1 LEAGV
6 DNTSFPNFQTGGTY
20 QQVYAGSSF
29 SGPVTITQIAF
40 ASSSQLTSG
49 PGTATYNFNIS
60 LSTTAAGPNGLSTN
74 LVANRGADF
83 AQVFTGVKTAT
94 LTANNQFDVVI
105 DVVPFTYNPAQGNLL
120 MEINFNAPVQF
131 TGGSVLYFTA
141 GVSSSSSRAAN
152 PGAPGSPF
160 TDAFGLRTRFTTN
173 SVGNAQVTLGNLVQT
188 FDGNPKSV
196 SVVTDPADLNVAV
209 TYDGSATAPTNAG
222 SYAVTAVVNDANFNG
237 QANGTL
243 IIQPAS
249 QQITFDA
256 LSNKIIG
263 DPDFGVS
270 ATASSNLLVSFAAS
284 GNCTLS
290 GSQVHLTAAGP
301 CTITASQAGNA
312 NISAAAPVART
323 FSIGKVD
330 QQITFDALADK
341 KVGDADFGVNA
352 TASSNL
358 AVGFLAGGNCTV
370 TGAQVHL
377 TGAGTCTITAS
388 QDGDANTNAAAP
400 VARTFSI
407 GKADQQISFDVLA
420 NRTVG
425 DADFAVVATASS
437 NLTVSFS
444 AIGNCTLNG
453 NQIHLTGAG
462 QCEVTASQDGDANTH
477 AAVPV
482 SRTFSIGKADQQIT
496 FDALANKTIGDAD
509 FGINATASSNLPVAF
524 SAGGNCTM
532 AGAQVHLA
540 GAGTCTITASQDGD
554 ANTNAAAPVA
564 RTFSIGRADQQITF
578 DALAN
583 KTIGDADFGISA
595 TASSN
600 LAVGFSAGGNCTVN
614 GSQVHLTG
622 AGSCTITASQDGDAN
637 TNPAAPVARTFS
649 IGKADQQITFGALAD
664 KKFGDADFGVVATAS
679 SNLAVAFSAGGN
691 CTVTG
696 AQVHVTGAG
705 LCTITASQDGDANVN
720 AAAPVAR
727 TFSIGKSDQQIT
739 FEVLADKKFGDA
751 DFGLIAAASSNLAVG
766 LAAAGNCT
774 LNGSQVHLTGAGLCT
789 ITASQDGD
797 ANINAAVPVARSFSI
812 GKADQQITFDALA
825 NKTIGDADFVVGA
838 TASSNLAVSL
848 AANGNCTLNGN
859 QIHLTGAGQ
868 CTVTASQDGDG
879 NTNPAAPIARTFSI
893 NKADQQI
900 AFDALADKKFGDP
913 DFAINA
919 TASSNLAVS
928 LAAAGNCTV
937 NGNQIHLT
945 GAGQCTV
952 TASQAGDANVN
963 AAASVARTFSI
974 AKIDQQITFEALA
987 GRKFGDAD
995 FNVTAT
1001 ASSNLAVSLAAAG
1014 NCTLNGSQVHLTGA
1028 GQCSVTATQDGDAN
1042 TNAAA
1047 PVVRVFSIAK
1057 SDQQITFEALADKKF
1072 GDADFNVTA
1081 TASSNLAVGLA
1092 AAGNCTLA
1100 GNQVHLTGAGQC
1112 TITASQDGDAN
1123 TNAAAPV
1130 ARVFS
1135 IGKSDQQITFAA
1147 LADKKFGDAD
1157 FALTATTSSNLA
1169 VSFATAGN
1177 CTLNGSQIHLTG
1189 SGQCTI
1195 TASQDGDANTN
1206 AAAPVARTFSIGKA
1220 DQQITFTAPADKKFG
1235 DADFAVVATASS
1247 NLLVTLA
1254 ATGNCSLNGAQ
1265 IHLTGAGQCTI
1276 NASQDGDANT
1286 NAAAPI
1292 ARTFSIGKADQQITF
1307 ETLADKKFG
1316 DADFAVSATASSNLA
1331 VGFTAAGNCTLNGT
1345 QVHLTGAGQ
1354 CTVTASQDGNSD
1366 YNATSVA
1373 RTFTIGKTDQQIT
1386 FAALPNKAV
1395 SDADFS
1401 VTATASSNLAITFAA
1416 VGNCT
1421 LSGNQVHLTGAGQCT
1436 ITASQ
1441 DGDANTS
1448 AATPVARTFSIGKAD
1463 QQITFAAPAD
1473 RKFGD
1478 ADFNVS
1484 ATASSNLAVSFA
1496 VAGNCA
1502 LSGNQVHLTG
1512 AGQCTITA
1520 SQDGDA
1526 NTNAAAP
1533 VARTFS
1539 ISKVDQQIT
1548 FVALA
1553 DKQVGDPDFDVT
1565 ATASSNLSVSFA
1577 ASGDCTAS
1585 GSQVHL
1591 TGAGSCTITAS
1602 QDGNSDYNQA
1612 AAVTRTFNIAAQVNT
1627 QTLINFSS
1635 SAFRTAESV
1644 GVLHITVTRSGDTSG
1659 SSTVDYAT
1667 DDTGAPADCNSS
1679 NGLAISRC
1687 DFNAAIGTLIFSPG
1701 ETEKSF
1707 SVVINRDSRVEMPF
1721 ESFTVKLSS
1730 PTGGAALG
1738 ETASATVQ
1746 IDDISGGL
1754 PPDINVIDDTRTFVR
1769 QQYHDFLNR
1778 EADPAGLAFWA
1789 DNIDKCN
1796 DPARRPADLTVAGCR
1811 EVMRV
1816 STSAAFFLSIEFQQ
1830 TGNLVRSFYVA
1841 ALDRPST
1848 NNMPGFAEF
1857 LRDTQAMQLGV
1868 VVGEGD
1874 WQQTLNNNRDV
1885 FMKDFVARAEF
1896 VGLYPTT
1903 DTPAQYVDKLY
1914 QHARVTPTVSERD
1927 DAIAEFGSATTADDA
1942 GARGRALLRVIQ
1954 DGSFQQREMNRS
1966 FVQMQYIGYLQRNPN
1981 DLPDGNFA
1989 GFEFWLQKLN
1999 SFNGNFI
2006 EAEMVKAFINSNE
2019 YRARF
2024 GP

>member
-1 LEAGV
+1 MSRLKFILVLTLALVLSTLVILSSAASAANPVPVIIGSSDSFSRYPIGLEAGV
-6 DNTSFPNFQTGGTY
+6 DNTSFPNFQTGGIY

-49 PGTATYNFNIS
+49 PGTATYNVNIS
-60 LSTTAAGPNGLSTN
+60 LSTTPAAPNGLSTN

-83 AQVFTGVKTAT
+83 AQVFTGIKTAT

-105 DVVPFTYNPAQGNLL
+105 DVAPFTYNPAQGNLL
-120 MEINFNAPVQF
+120 MEVNFNAPIQF

-141 GVSSSSSRAAN
+141 GSSSSSSRAAN
-152 PGAPGSPF
+152 PSGAPGAAF
-160 TDAFGLRTRFTTN
+160 TDSFGLRTRFTTN
-173 SVGNAQVTLGNLVQT
+173 SVGNAQVTLGGLVQT

-196 SVVTDPADLNVAV
+196 SVVTDPANLIVAV

-249 QQITFDA
+249 QQISFDA

-263 DPDFGVS
+263 DADFGVS

-284 GNCTLS
+284 GNCTVN

-330 QQITFDALADK
+330 QQITFEALADK
-341 KVGDADFGVNA
+341 KVGDPDFGVNA
-352 TASSNL
+352 TSSSNL
-358 AVGFLAGGNCTV
+358 AVGFSAGGNCTV

-407 GKADQQISFDVLA
+407 GKTDQQISFDVLA
-420 NRTVG
+420 NKTVG
-425 DADFAVVATASS
+425 DADFTVIATASS
-437 NLTVSFS
+437 NLAVTFS
-444 AIGNCTLNG
+444 ALGSCTLNG
-453 NQIHLTGAG
+453 NQLHLTGAG
-462 QCEVTASQDGDANTH
+462 QCEVTASQNGDANTN

-482 SRTFSIGKADQQIT
+482 ARTFSIGKADQQIT
-496 FDALANKTIGDAD
+496 FEALANKTIGDGD

-524 SAGGNCTM
+524 SAGGNCTVT
-532 AGAQVHLA
+532 GGQIHLT
-540 GAGTCTITASQDGD
+540 GAGTCTITAAQDGD

-564 RTFSIGRADQQITF
+564 RTFSIGKVDQQITF
-578 DALAN
+578 D
-583 KTIGDADFGISA
+583 
-595 TASSN
+595 
-600 LAVGFSAGGNCTVN
+600 
-614 GSQVHLTG
+614 
-622 AGSCTITASQDGDAN
+622 
-637 TNPAAPVARTFS
+637 
-649 IGKADQQITFGALAD
+649 ALAD

-727 TFSIGKSDQQIT
+727 NFSIGKSDQQIT

-751 DFGLIAAASSNLAVG
+751 DFGLIAAASSSLAVS

-797 ANINAAVPVARSFSI
+797 ANINATVPVARSFSIGKADQQITLAALADRKFGDPDFAVGATSSSNLAVGLAATGNCILAGSQVHLTGAGQCTITASQDGDANINAAAPVVRTFAI

-848 AANGNCTLNGN
+848 AATGNCALNGN

-893 NKADQQI
+893 NKAGQQI
-900 AFDALADKKFGDP
+900 TFDALANKKFGDS

-928 LAAAGNCTV
+928 LAAAGNCTI

-952 TASQAGDANVN
+952 TASQDGDANVN
-963 AAASVARTFSI
+963 AATPVARAFSI
-974 AKIDQQITFEALA
+974 AKIDQQITFDALA
-987 GRKFGDAD
+987 GRKVGDAD

-1014 NCTLNGSQVHLTGA
+1014 NCTLNGSQIHLTGA
-1028 GQCSVTATQDGDAN
+1028 GQCTVTASQDGDAN

-1047 PVVRVFSIAK
+1047 PVVRTFSIAK
-1057 SDQQITFEALADKKF
+1057 SDQQINFEALADKKF

-1081 TASSNLAVGLA
+1081 TASSNLAVSLTV
-1092 AAGNCTLA
+1092 AGNCTLA

-1123 TNAAAPV
+1123 TNAA
-1130 ARVFS
+1130 
-1135 IGKSDQQITFAA
+1135 T
-1147 LADKKFGDAD
+1147 
-1157 FALTATTSSNLA
+1157 
-1169 VSFATAGN
+1169 
-1177 CTLNGSQIHLTG
+1177 
-1189 SGQCTI
+1189 
-1195 TASQDGDANTN
+1195 
-1206 AAAPVARTFSIGKA
+1206 PVARTFSI
-1220 DQQITFTAPADKKFG
+1220 
-1235 DADFAVVATASS
+1235 S
-1247 NLLVTLA
+1247 
-1254 ATGNCSLNGAQ
+1254 
-1265 IHLTGAGQCTI
+1265 
-1276 NASQDGDANT
+1276 
-1286 NAAAPI
+1286 
-1292 ARTFSIGKADQQITF
+1292 KADQQITF

-1345 QVHLTGAGQ
+1345 QAHLTGAGQ

-1366 YNATSVA
+1366 YKATSVA

-1395 SDADFS
+1395 NDADFS

-1441 DGDANTS
+1441 DGDANTN
-1448 AATPVARTFSIGKAD
+1448 AAAPVARTFSIGKSD
-1463 QQITFAAPAD
+1463 QQITFAALAG
-1473 RKFGD
+1473 KTFGD
-1478 ADFNVS
+1478 PDFSVNAS
-1484 ATASSNLAVSFA
+1484 ASSNLAVSFSA
-1496 VAGNCA
+1496 VGNCTI
-1502 LSGNQVHLTG
+1502 SGSQVNLTG
-1512 AGQCTITA
+1512 AGSCTITA

-1526 NTNAAAP
+1526 NTNAADA

-1539 ISKVDQQIT
+1539 ISKGDQQIT
-1548 FVALA
+1548 FAALA

-1565 ATASSNLSVSFA
+1565 AKASSNLSVSFA
-1577 ASGDCTAS
+1577 ASGDCTVS

-1591 TGAGSCTITAS
+1591 TGTGSCTITAS
-1602 QDGNSDYNQA
+1602 QDGNSDYNPA
-1612 AAVTRTFNIAAQVNT
+1612 AAVSRTFNIAAQVNT

-1635 SAFRTAESV
+1635 PAFHTAESV
-1644 GVLHITVTRSGDTSG
+1644 GALHITVTRSGDTSG

-1687 DFNAAIGTLIFSPG
+1687 DFNTAIGTLFFSPG

-1738 ETASATVQ
+1738 ETATATVQ

-1754 PPDINVIDDTRTFVR
+1754 PPDLNVIDDTRTFVR
-1769 QQYHDFLNR
+1769 QQYHDFLNH

-1796 DPARRPADLTVAGCR
+1796 DPARRPADMTVAGCR
-1811 EVMRV
+1811 EVMRI

-1857 LRDTQAMQLGV
+1857 LRDAQAMQLGV

-1885 FMKDFVARAEF
+1885 FMKDFVTRAEF

-1927 DAIAEFGSATTADDA
+1927 EALAEFGSATTVDDA
-1942 GARGRALLRVIQ
+1942 GARGRALLRVTQ
-1954 DGSFQQREMNRS
+1954 DNSFQQREMNRS

-1989 GFEFWLQKLN
+1989 GFDFWLQKLN

-2006 EAEMVKAFINSNE
+2006 EAEMVKAFINSQE

>member
-1 LEAGV
+1 
-6 DNTSFPNFQTGGTY
+6 
-20 QQVYAGSSF
+20 
-29 SGPVTITQIAF
+29 
-40 ASSSQLTSG
+40 
-49 PGTATYNFNIS
+49 
-60 LSTTAAGPNGLSTN
+60 
-74 LVANRGADF
+74 
-83 AQVFTGVKTAT
+83 
-94 LTANNQFDVVI
+94 
-105 DVVPFTYNPAQGNLL
+105 
-120 MEINFNAPVQF
+120 
-131 TGGSVLYFTA
+131 
-141 GVSSSSSRAAN
+141 
-152 PGAPGSPF
+152 
-160 TDAFGLRTRFTTN
+160 
-173 SVGNAQVTLGNLVQT
+173 
-188 FDGNPKSV
+188 
-196 SVVTDPADLNVAV
+196 V

-222 SYAVTAVVNDANFNG
+222 SYAVAAVVNDADFNG

-243 IIQPAS
+243 TIQPAN
-249 QQITFDA
+249 QQISFDA
-256 LSNKIIG
+256 LANKTVG
-263 DPDFGVS
+263 DPDFSVS
-270 ATASSNLLVSFAAS
+270 ATASSNLAVSFAAS
-284 GNCTLS
+284 GNCTVN
-290 GSQVHLTAAGP
+290 GSQVHLITAGQ
-301 CTITASQAGNA
+301 CTITASQTGNA
-312 NISAAAPVART
+312 NINAAAPVART

-330 QQITFDALADK
+330 QQITFDALPNK
-341 KVGDADFGVNA
+341 TIGDADFNVIA

-358 AVGFLAGGNCTV
+358 AVSLSALGNCTLN
-370 TGAQVHL
+370 GNQVHL
-377 TGAGTCTITAS
+377 TGAGQCEITAS

-407 GKADQQISFDVLA
+407 GKADQQITFDALT
-420 NRTVG
+420 NKTVS
-425 DADFAVVATASS
+425 DADFGISATASS
-437 NLTVSFS
+437 NLTVSF
-444 AIGNCTLNG
+444 AAAGNCTVNG
-453 NQIHLTGAG
+453 TQVHLTGAG
-462 QCEVTASQDGDANTH
+462 A
-477 AAVPV
+477 
-482 SRTFSIGKADQQIT
+482 
-496 FDALANKTIGDAD
+496 
-509 FGINATASSNLPVAF
+509 
-524 SAGGNCTM
+524 
-532 AGAQVHLA
+532 
-540 GAGTCTITASQDGD
+540 CTITASQDGD

-564 RTFSIGRADQQITF
+564 RAFSIGKADQQITF
-578 DALAN
+578 DALAD
-583 KTIGDADFGISA
+583 KKFGDADFGINA

-600 LAVGFSAGGNCTVN
+600 LAVAFSAGGNCTVAGTQVHLTGAGTCTITASQEGDVNTNAAAPVARTFSIGKVDQQITFNTLVNKTAGDADFGVNATASSNLAVVFSANGNCTVN

-622 AGSCTITASQDGDAN
+622 AGQCTITASQDGDAN
-637 TNPAAPVARTFS
+637 VNAAAPVARTFV
-649 IGKADQQITFGALAD
+649 IGKTDQQITFEALAD

-696 AQVHVTGAG
+696 AQVHVNGAG

-751 DFGLIAAASSNLAVG
+751 DFGLIAAASSNLAVS

-774 LNGSQVHLTGAGLCT
+774 LNGSQVHLTGAGICT

-797 ANINAAVPVARSFSI
+797 ANITAAVPVARTFSIGKADQQITFDGLADRKFGDPNFAVGATASSSLTVSLAATGNCTLAGSQVHLTSAGQCTITASQDGDANVNAAVPVARTFAI
-812 GKADQQITFDALA
+812 GKTDQQITFDALA
-825 NKTIGDADFVVGA
+825 NKTIGDADLGITATSSANLVVSFAA
-838 TASSNLAVSL
+838 T
-848 AANGNCTLNGN
+848 GNCTLNGN

-868 CTVTASQDGDG
+868 CTVTASQDGDA
-879 NTNPAAPIARTFSI
+879 NTNAATP
-893 NKADQQI
+893 
-900 AFDALADKKFGDP
+900 
-913 DFAINA
+913 
-919 TASSNLAVS
+919 
-928 LAAAGNCTV
+928 
-937 NGNQIHLT
+937 
-945 GAGQCTV
+945 
-952 TASQAGDANVN
+952 
-963 AAASVARTFSI
+963 VARTFSI
-974 AKIDQQITFEALA
+974 AKLDQQITFDVLA
-987 GRKFGDAD
+987 DKKFGDAD

-1014 NCTLNGSQVHLTGA
+1014 NCTLNGSQIHLTGA
-1028 GQCSVTATQDGDAN
+1028 GQCTVTASQDGDAN

-1057 SDQQITFEALADKKF
+1057 SDQQITFETLADKKF
-1072 GDADFNVTA
+1072 GDADFNVTVS
-1081 TASSNLAVGLA
+1081 ASSNLAVSLA

-1130 ARVFS
+1130 ARAFS

-1157 FALTATTSSNLA
+1157 FALTATTASNLP
-1169 VSFATAGN
+1169 VSFATTGN

-1189 SGQCTI
+1189 AGQCTI
-1195 TASQDGDANTN
+1195 TASQDGDADTN

-1220 DQQITFTAPADKKFG
+1220 DQQITFAPPADKKFG

-1254 ATGNCSLNGAQ
+1254 ASGNCSLNGAQ
-1265 IHLTGAGQCTI
+1265 IHLTGAGQCTVT
-1276 NASQDGDANT
+1276 ASQDGDENN
-1286 NAAAPI
+1286 NAAAPVT
-1292 ARTFSIGKADQQITF
+1292 RTFSIGKA
-1307 ETLADKKFG
+1307 E
-1316 DADFAVSATASSNLA
+1316 
-1331 VGFTAAGNCTLNGT
+1331 
-1345 QVHLTGAGQ
+1345 
-1354 CTVTASQDGNSD
+1354 
-1366 YNATSVA
+1366 
-1373 RTFTIGKTDQQIT
+1373 QQIT
-1386 FAALPNKAV
+1386 FAAPAEKKFGE
-1395 SDADFS
+1395 ADFA
-1401 VTATASSNLAITFAA
+1401 VTATASSNLSVSFAA
-1416 VGNCT
+1416 SGNCT
-1421 LSGNQVHLTGAGQCT
+1421 INGNQVHLTGAGQCT

-1448 AATPVARTFSIGKAD
+1448 AAAPVARTFAIGKSDQQITFAALPNKAAGDADFSVTATASSNLAVTFAAVGNCTLNGNQVHLTGSGQCTITASQDGDANTNAATPVARTFSIGKTD
-1463 QQITFAAPAD
+1463 QQITFEALAD

-1478 ADFNVS
+1478 ADFGVN

-1496 VAGNCA
+1496 AAGNCV
-1502 LSGNQVHLTG
+1502 LNGNQVHLTG

-1539 ISKVDQQIT
+1539 ISKADQQIT
-1548 FVALA
+1548 FAALA
-1553 DKQVGDPDFDVT
+1553 DREFGEADFNVN
-1565 ATASSNLSVSFA
+1565 ATASSNLTVGFA
-1577 ASGDCTAS
+1577 ASGNCTVS

-1602 QDGNSDYNQA
+1602 QEGSADYNQA
-1612 AAVTRTFNIAAQVNT
+1612 AAVSQTFNIAAQVNT

-1635 SAFRTAESV
+1635 AAFRTAESV
-1644 GVLHITVTRSGDTSG
+1644 GALHITVNRSGDTSG

-1667 DDTGAPADCNSS
+1667 DDTGAPADCASS

-1687 DFNAAIGTLIFSPG
+1687 DFNAAIGTLVFSPG

-1754 PPDINVIDDTRTFVR
+1754 PPDLNVIDDSRTFVR

-1811 EVMRV
+1811 EVMRI

-1885 FMKDFVARAEF
+1885 FMKDFVTRAEF
-1896 VGLYPTT
+1896 VGLYPTN
-1903 DTPAQYVDKLY
+1903 DTPAQYVDRLY

-1927 DAIAEFGSATTADDA
+1927 NAIAEFGSATTAEDV
-1942 GARGRALLRVIQ
+1942 GARGRALLRVTQ
-1954 DGSFQQREMNRS
+1954 DNSFQQRELNRS

-1999 SFNGNFI
+1999 RFNGNFI